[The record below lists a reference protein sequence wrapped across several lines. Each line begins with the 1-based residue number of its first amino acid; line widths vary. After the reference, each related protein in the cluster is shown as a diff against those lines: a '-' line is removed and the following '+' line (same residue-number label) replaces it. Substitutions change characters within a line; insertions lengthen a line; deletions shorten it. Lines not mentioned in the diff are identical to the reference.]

1 MYKSHVVAIGL
12 LSVLYLADAM
22 ANACCLSQEVAQSVG
37 SLGQD
42 VIIWVGPGWI
52 GVEHGE
58 VSWVVQGIRV
68 GHAIACLPSIRSIA

>member
-1 MYKSHVVAIGL
+1 MFKANVVAMGL
-12 LSVLYLADAM
+12 LSMIYLADAM

-58 VSWVVQGIRV
+58 VSLVVQGIRV
-68 GHAIACLPSIRSIA
+68 GHAIACLHSISSIV